1 MANGIAPDTL
11 PGHQRPSRRQW
22 LGLAVVAVVVAV
34 ATVAVPPLITP
45 HRDPKPADSS
55 PAGQRA
61 AIGAASPSASA
72 TQSVPSSAPFEPITV
87 EAEDS
92 RNTLSGGA
100 VWTSCATCHG
110 GRRVRY
116 LCITCR
122 VTVRTTVPVSGR
134 RTVTVVYETD
144 GDRALKVSVNGAP
157 ARTWQV
163 TGTDWTTPRS
173 FRFTADLP
181 AGPLRLTLYNDETPA
196 PDVDQ
201 VVIS

>member
-11 PGHQRPSRRQW
+11 PGHHRPSRRQW
-22 LGLAVVAVVVAV
+22 VGLAAVTAVVAV

-45 HRDPKPADSS
+45 NREPVLAPNEPSTAPHT
-55 PAGQRA
+55 A
-61 AIGAASPSASA
+61 AAAASPSGSASPA
-72 TQSVPSSAPFEPITV
+72 IRFVPITV
-87 EAEDS
+87 EAEDPG
-92 RNTLSGGA
+92 NILSGGA
-100 VWTSCATCHG
+100 AATTCASCRG

-116 LCITCR
+116 LCIACR

-134 RTVTVVYETD
+134 RTVTIVYETD

-181 AGPLRLTLYNDETPA
+181 AGPLRLTLFNDETPA

-201 VVIS
+201 VLIS